1 MITPAEKLA
10 QSLEVLHALQKQGI
24 IAIRSGDLS
33 RTHRER
39 LSKNGFL
46 QEVIKGWYIPSR
58 PDETAGESTAW
69 YTSFWKFCAS
79 YLNSRF
85 ANEWCLSPEQSLF
98 LHTENWRVP
107 QQLLVRSPKAN
118 NNITPLPHDTSL
130 FDVRTSIPA
139 EKDILIKDGLRLF
152 SLPAALIS
160 CSERSFTQ
168 NTNELRTALSMIR
181 DSSEVLGLL
190 LEGGHSTV
198 AGRLAGAFRN
208 IGNEII
214 ADDILQTMR
223 STGYSIRENNPF
235 KLETPIH
242 INTREQT
249 PYVNRIRLMWQ
260 EMRKDVIDIFPAAPK
275 PIDSKAYLKQL
286 ADAYTTDAYHSLSI
300 EGYRVNHELI
310 ERVRSGSWNPDTNKN
325 DQDHHNA
332 LAARG
337 YWQAY
342 QVVIKSI
349 KQVLKDANSGQVVEK
364 DHRIWYREL
373 FIPGVTAGII
383 KASDLA
389 GYRNGSVY
397 IRRSKHVPPRPEAVR
412 DMMPVFFDLLKNEEN
427 AAVRVVLGHFFFV
440 YIHPF
445 MDGNGRVGRFLMNT
459 MLASGG
465 YPWLVIP
472 VEQRNSYMSALE
484 TASVNQDI
492 KPFAEF
498 LARLVS
504 Y

>member
-1 MITPAEKLA
+1 
-10 QSLEVLHALQKQGI
+10 
-24 IAIRSGDLS
+24 LS
-33 RTHRER
+33 
-39 LSKNGFL
+39 
-46 QEVIKGWYIPSR
+46 WYIPSR

-79 YLNSRF
+79 YLKSRF
-85 ANEWCLSPEQSLF
+85 GSAWCLSPEQSLF

-107 QQLLVRSPKAN
+107 QQLLVRSPKAS
-118 NNITPLPHDTSL
+118 NNITALPHETSL
-130 FDVRTSIPA
+130 LDVRTSIPI
-139 EKDILIKDGLRLF
+139 EKNISTKDRLRLF
-152 SLPAALIS
+152 SLPVALIS
-160 CSERSFTQ
+160 CSDRSFTQ
-168 NTNELRTALSMIR
+168 NPNELRTALSMIR
-181 DSSEVLGLL
+181 DSSEVLELL

-208 IGNEII
+208 IGNGIV

-223 STGYSIRENNPF
+223 SMGYDVRENNPF
-235 KLETPIH
+235 KLDMPIR

-260 EMRKDVIDIFPAAPK
+260 EMRSDVIDIFPAAPELSL
-275 PIDSKAYLKQL
+275 DSKTYLKQL
-286 ADAYTTDAYHSLSI
+286 ADTYTSDAYHSLSI
-300 EGYRVNHELI
+300 EGYRVDHELI
-310 ERVRSGSWNPDTNKN
+310 ERVRSGSWNPDTNKS

-342 QVVIKSI
+342 QEVINSI
-349 KQVLKDANSGQVVEK
+349 KQVLTGANSGKITEK
-364 DHRIWYREL
+364 DHRLWYREL

-389 GYRNGSVY
+389 GYRNGAVY
-397 IRRSKHVPPRPEAVR
+397 IRRSKHVPPRAEAVR
-412 DMMPVFFDLLKNEEN
+412 DLMPVFFDLLSNEEN

-465 YPWLVIP
+465 YLWLVIP
-472 VEQRNSYMSALE
+472 VEQRAEYMSALE
-484 TASVNQDI
+484 AASVNQDI
-492 KPFAEF
+492 KPFTQF
-498 LARLVS
+498 LAGLIT
-504 Y
+504 

>member
-1 MITPAEKLA
+1 M
-10 QSLEVLHALQKQGI
+10 
-24 IAIRSGDLS
+24 
-33 RTHRER
+33 
-39 LSKNGFL
+39 
-46 QEVIKGWYIPSR
+46 
-58 PDETAGESTAW
+58 
-69 YTSFWKFCAS
+69 
-79 YLNSRF
+79 
-85 ANEWCLSPEQSLF
+85 
-98 LHTENWRVP
+98 
-107 QQLLVRSPKAN
+107 
-118 NNITPLPHDTSL
+118 
-130 FDVRTSIPA
+130 RTSIPA

-223 STGYSIRENNPF
+223 STGYSTRENNPF

-412 DMMPVFFDLLKNEEN
+412 DMMPVFFELLKNEEN

-459 MLASGG
+459 MLASGR

-472 VEQRNSYMSALE
+472 VEQRNNYMSALE
-484 TASVNQDI
+484 AASVNQDI